1 MAYDKTNRKLYIDK
15 SSDKGGLAL
24 WQIADC
30 LGYNKRDSRGNRNL
44 GMIIKNAKITALA
57 RCKPFRDS
65 ATSYASAQAREAV
78 RGKKASSLN
87 DTSAN
92 NGFGPTP
99 TINVEN
105 NDISHGVYE
114 YRRPRGAEQNEP
126 FRMSDF
132 DGYWHFAPSP
142 IQITWG
148 ELLLDGNSAVSILF
162 HTGNG
167 WNEAEC
173 LRVDELLDSYKV
185 NEPFA
190 LLIVGGGETYLLPST
205 VTPADVAEGRINTVT
220 IAYGADAAALQG
232 NSSNAQGSYLLNL
245 NPSYLGS
252 EYAMAI
258 VTSNTPA
265 PDINPLN
272 GLRDPLPANGDFGSL
287 EFTQGSDRIYMPMSW
302 LQSLKGLGFKWTEN
316 SWGYL
321 YSRANPNSN
330 AFRGAYELMGVDTLL
345 TLYTPAA
352 WHRTT
357 VNVHVTIAMAL
368 AGVQVYNDSGTY
380 VGDHVE
386 YDATIDTSKISGGI
400 RVPAPSETFQD
411 NVLKESNI
419 YKYRFCILK
428 SETSKTAPIQV
439 TIELQAKYGER
450 VVDRIVV
457 LQQKIFTLS
466 IP

>member
-1 MAYDKTNRKLYIDK
+1 MCQSLNINPWA
-15 SSDKGGLAL
+15 
-24 WQIADC
+24 
-30 LGYNKRDSRGNRNL
+30 RN
-44 GMIIKNAKITALA
+44 
-57 RCKPFRDS
+57 KPFR
-65 ATSYASAQAREAV
+65 YAAWNFASDAERAAA
-78 RGKKASSLN
+78 RGKKASGVN

-99 TINVEN
+99 TIHVES
-105 NDISHGVYE
+105 NDITHGVYD
-114 YRRPRGAEQNEP
+114 YRRPRGGESEP
-126 FRMSDF
+126 NRLRDF
-132 DGYWHFAPSP
+132 DGYWHNATTPM
-142 IQITWG
+142 QITWG
-148 ELLLDGNSAVSILF
+148 KLLLDGNSAVSISF
-162 HTGNG
+162 HNSGNG

-173 LRVDELLDSYKV
+173 LRVDELLDSYSA
-185 NEPFA
+185 NEPLA
-190 LLIVGGGETYLLPST
+190 LLIVGGGESYLLPST
-205 VTPADVAEGRINTVT
+205 VTPADVAAGRVNTVT

-232 NSSNAQGSYLLNL
+232 NSSSVQGSYLLNL

-265 PDINPLN
+265 PSINPLN

-287 EFTQGSDRIYMPMSW
+287 EFRQGTDRTYLPMSW
-302 LQSLKGLGFKWTEN
+302 LQSLNGLTYKWTET

-321 YSRANPNSN
+321 YSRANPNTN
-330 AFRGAYELMGVDTLL
+330 AFKGAYELMGVNTLL

-368 AGVQVYNDSGTY
+368 PGVQVYTDSGTY

-386 YDATIDTSKISGGI
+386 YDATIDTSEMNGGI
-400 RVPAPSETFQD
+400 RVPVSNGTFQD

-419 YKYRFCILK
+419 YKYRFCVLK
-428 SETSKTAPIQV
+428 SDTSRTAPFQV
-439 TIELQAKYGER
+439 TMELQAKYGDR
-450 VVDRIVV
+450 VVNRIVV